1 MSIYINKMATEPS
14 RDAGWPD
21 ILMDTGTDAA
31 MDLQVG
37 MCITGA
43 DKLELAEW
51 YHIAAAY
58 HKDEP
63 KWIGRLDEVRISSV
77 AREPEELSPYLI
89 SVICK
94 I

>member
-1 MSIYINKMATEPS
+1 ME
-14 RDAGWPD
+14 
-21 ILMDTGTDAA
+21 TGTDAA
-31 MDLQVG
+31 MDSQGG

-43 DKLELAEW
+43 DKLVPDEW

-58 HKDEP
+58 REDEL

-77 AREPEELSPYLI
+77 AREPEELSPNLM